1 VGQRQSD
8 PLDVGGEGRAVEP
21 DRHWEIIAHVLLA
34 LDVGNTQT
42 HIGLFEGERLAESF
56 RLATDRDAT
65 ADRLAALLASL
76 LGLRGLGLGEVD
88 AAIVSSVVPKLG
100 REFQELSERYFDG
113 AMKVVGPGLKTGMP
127 IRIDNPHEVGADRVV
142 NAVAAYDR
150 FGGAC
155 ISVDFGTTINYD
167 VVSPA
172 GEYLGGVI
180 APGVEIS
187 LEALSQRAERLFKVD
202 LVEPEQTI
210 GKNTQAA
217 VLAGMVYGFAGQV
230 DAIVGRLRD
239 ELGEEAVAVATGGLA
254 SPIVPHC
261 QEIDEVDDLLTLTG
275 LRLIWERNQT

>member
-1 VGQRQSD
+1 
-8 PLDVGGEGRAVEP
+8 
-21 DRHWEIIAHVLLA
+21 VLLA

-42 HIGLFEGERLAESF
+42 HIGLFDGERLVESF

-65 ADRLAALLASL
+65 ADKLASELASL
-76 LGLRGLGLGEVD
+76 LALREHAMREIDGV
-88 AAIVSSVVPKLG
+88 IVSSVVPKLG
-100 REFQELSERYFDG
+100 HEYEQLSVRYFAG
-113 AMKVVGPGLKTGMP
+113 ALRVVGPGLKTGMP

-167 VVSPA
+167 VVSA
-172 GEYLGGVI
+172 SGEYLGGVI

-202 LVEPEQTI
+202 LVEPQQTI

-217 VLAGMVYGFAGQV
+217 VLAGTVYGFAGQV
-230 DAIVGRLRD
+230 DAIVSRIRE
-239 ELGEEAVAVATGGLA
+239 ELADEAVVVATGGLA
-254 SPIVPHC
+254 GPIVPHC
-261 QEIDEVDDLLTLTG
+261 DQIDEVDDLLTLTG
-275 LRLIWERNQT
+275 LRLLWERNRH

>member
-1 VGQRQSD
+1 M
-8 PLDVGGEGRAVEP
+8 
-21 DRHWEIIAHVLLA
+21 LLA

-42 HIGLFEGERLAESF
+42 HIGLFDGDRLAESF

-65 ADRLAALLASL
+65 ADKLASLLGSL

-100 REFQELSERYFDG
+100 REYEELSRGYFGG
-113 AMKVVGPGLKTGMP
+113 ALKVVGPGLKTGMP
-127 IRIDNPHEVGADRVV
+127 ILIDNPHEVGADRVV

-150 FGGAC
+150 FRGAC

-167 VVSPA
+167 VVSA
-172 GEYLGGVI
+172 EGEYLGGVI

-187 LEALSQRAERLFKVD
+187 LEALSQRAERLFKID
-202 LVEPEQTI
+202 LVEPQQTI

-217 VLAGMVYGFAGQV
+217 VLAGVVYGFAGQV
-230 DAIVGRLRD
+230 DAIVGRLRE
-239 ELGEEAVAVATGGLA
+239 ELGDAAATVATGGLA
-254 SPIVPHC
+254 APIVPHC

-275 LRLIWERNQT
+275 LRLIWERNRDG